1 MRTLQIELKR
11 KNSRKIY
18 KKRFLASGDQPEK
31 GLKRCFILRF
41 RQRHQDEKDK
51 GGLEALSGGM
61 GLGKEREKGEAEFL
75 EYGYLAFW
83 AMLMQLGCFMQLCLP
98 NQFFFSQ
105 SMEFDEGK
113 R

>member
-61 GLGKEREKGEAEFL
+61 GLGKEREKGEAEFFGIWL
-75 EYGYLAFW
+75 FGILGNAHAAWVFYAALPAESIFLFPVYGI
-83 AMLMQLGCFMQLCLP
+83 
-98 NQFFFSQ
+98 
-105 SMEFDEGK
+105 
-113 R
+113 